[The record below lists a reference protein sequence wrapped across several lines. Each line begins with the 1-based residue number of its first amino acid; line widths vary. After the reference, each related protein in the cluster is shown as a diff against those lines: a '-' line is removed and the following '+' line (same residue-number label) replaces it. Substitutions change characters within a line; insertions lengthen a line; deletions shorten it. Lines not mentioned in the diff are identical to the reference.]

1 MTPGRVALSGGG
13 SWINRLRSRTIGRE
27 VHNPGQLAVAIGGLN
42 TTMAE
47 LKRAVRDYDQV
58 GAADLY
64 ALAWHKA
71 ADIPV
76 SASREQRRALR
87 EIRETIDSQAWKQR
101 SREEAAKSQQ
111 PGSAVA
117 PPPQPKTTR
126 RAKPQRSARPES
138 ATRPPIR
145 QSASDQGRALEPR
158 QSRSGASSQPA
169 SEEREVVVELMPL
182 GELLEIASQ
191 VRPVLTRIARD
202 GALVTWS
209 GLRQRIH
216 DLPRLSLE
224 DQAAVLVLVDE
235 DCDGGEPLL
244 SALVTVG
251 NGQMHP
257 HFPVIVEF
265 LGRGD
270 AKQARTVWSYEVLKV
285 RQWWRHR

>member
-1 MTPGRVALSGGG
+1 MTSGRVSLSGGQ
-13 SWINRLRSRTIGRE
+13 SWINRLRARTVGRE
-27 VHNPGQLAVAIGGLN
+27 VLSSSQMAVAIGGLN
-42 TTMAE
+42 TTLAE

-76 SASREQRRALR
+76 SASREQRSALR

-101 SREEAAKSQQ
+101 SREEAARSQQ
-111 PGSAVA
+111 PASAVA
-117 PPPQPKTTR
+117 PPPQPKTTP
-126 RAKPQRSARPES
+126 RARPQRSARPES
-138 ATRPPIR
+138 TTRTPIR
-145 QSASDQGRALEPR
+145 QSASDQGRAVEPR
-158 QSRSGASSQPA
+158 QSRSDASSQPA
-169 SEEREVVVELMPL
+169 SEQHEAIELLPL
-182 GELLEIASQ
+182 GQLLEIASQ

-202 GALVTWS
+202 RALVTWS
-209 GLRQRIH
+209 DLRQRIH
-216 DLPRLSLE
+216 GLPRLSLE
-224 DQAAVLVLVDE
+224 NQAAVLVLVDQ
-235 DCDGGEPLL
+235 DSDGDEPLL

-270 AKQARTVWSYEVLKV
+270 AKQVRTAWSSEVLKV